1 MRIDYGQGE
10 KEVLFSVYTMT
21 LYEQE
26 FRSDPI
32 HDLYQ
37 GEFNDVYF
45 PAVAKLLWAGLKA
58 ADDAI
63 PSFDKWAR
71 QVSGVNLRE
80 ISNEMIPEVND
91 AFFRAGA
98 SDSE

>member
-32 HDLYQ
+32 HDL
-37 GEFNDVYF
+37 
-45 PAVAKLLWAGLKA
+45 
-58 ADDAI
+58 
-63 PSFDKWAR
+63 
-71 QVSGVNLRE
+71 
-80 ISNEMIPEVND
+80 
-91 AFFRAGA
+91 
-98 SDSE
+98 

>member
-10 KEVLFSVYTMT
+10 KEVLLSVYTMMV
-21 LYEQE
+21 YEQE
-26 FRSDPI
+26 FKSDPI

-37 GEFNDVYF
+37 GDFNDVYF
-45 PAVAKLLWAGLKA
+45 PAVPKVIWAGLKA
-58 ADDAI
+58 ADDTI
-63 PSFDKWAR
+63 PSYAKWAR
-71 QVSGVNLRE
+71 EVKGVNLRDL
-80 ISNEMIPEVND
+80 SNELIPEINE